1 MRCAALVVAAALA
14 LAACSSPEEKLL
26 ERRQALRA
34 RLDELHQ
41 RYATTEV
48 AAGPRADPDEGRP
61 AEPGPGLVQRLVGE
75 LDRSHFEQYCLATG
89 RGERAFALSARLEG
103 FAREESNARG
113 CRDAARIE
121 AEVATLEREVAAR
134 RLRERADAR

>member
-1 MRCAALVVAAALA
+1 MRRAALA
-14 LAACSSPEEKLL
+14 VAALLALGACSSPEEKLL

-41 RYATTEV
+41 RYASA
-48 AAGPRADPDEGRP
+48 AAGEPRGAPEEG
-61 AEPGPGLVQRLVGE
+61 EPGGGLVQRLVGE

-89 RGERAFALSARLEG
+89 RGERAFALSARLEA
-103 FAREESNARG
+103 FAREASNARG
-113 CRDAARIE
+113 CRDAARLE

-134 RLRERADAR
+134 RARQQADTR